1 MDMVGW
7 YSLPCVGGM
16 KLVIFNKQPALQKV
30 EEQNSRPLV
39 SNSFQY
45 NVQYTIV
52 IKNDYYL
59 SKNF

>member
-7 YSLPCVGGM
+7 YSGTVYSLPCGGM

-39 SNSFQY
+39 SNRFQY

-52 IKNDYYL
+52 INK
-59 SKNF
+59 